1 MLRGLYTAAAG
12 MLASTTGTDTLAS
25 NLSNV
30 NTVAFKGNKVNYQT
44 FPEMLINRMS
54 SQGQERVGT
63 LMAGSKVHGSFVNFA
78 PGAMKQ
84 TGNTF
89 DLAIQG
95 DGFFT
100 VKSKVNG
107 DTYYTRA
114 GNFTMDQNGFLT
126 TVNGD
131 FVQGKLG
138 NVQMALDGGPF
149 NINGQGNVS
158 GRNGIIAQLQIARFE
173 NNQALEKLSDN
184 LFQATNNSKQLPE
197 PKNGD
202 PLGYQINSGM
212 LEESNINPVAELVN
226 NIQGLRLY
234 EALQKN
240 IHIHNDTLGKAVN
253 EVGRPR

>member
-1 MLRGLYTAAAG
+1 MLKGLYTAAAG

-30 NTVAFKGNKVNYQT
+30 NTVGFKGNKVNYQT

-54 SQGQERVGT
+54 SQGQERVGSLVT
-63 LMAGSKVHGSFVNFA
+63 GSKVRGSYINFA
-78 PGAMKQ
+78 PGALQQ

-100 VKSKVNG
+100 VKSKING
-107 DTYYTRA
+107 NTYYTRA

-138 NVQMALDGGPF
+138 NIQLALDGGPF

-158 GRNGIIAQLQIARFE
+158 GRNGTIDQLQVVRFE
-173 NNQALEKLSDN
+173 DNRTLEKVSEN
-184 LFQATNNSKQLPE
+184 LYQTTSASKKLPD
-197 PKNGD
+197 PKVGESFN
-202 PLGYQINSGM
+202 YKVSAGM

-240 IHIHNDTLGKAVN
+240 IHVHNDTLGKAVN